1 MFRTWAVWR
10 RGGAEGG
17 RGAGLATKEVKFQL
31 QKEGEDPRKGSS
43 GGPFHRSTPQSA
55 DTSVPTSPLPESV
68 VRRYGNL
75 PGVLHMME
83 LEKGETG
90 LGLSLAGNRDR
101 SRMSVFVVGIDPG
114 GAAGRDG
121 RMTVGDELL
130 EVRPGRSLPHTV
142 PRPPPPLTFASLSQI
157 NGQILYGH
165 SHQNASAIIKS
176 SGSKV
181 KVIFIR
187 CARVRPQVG
196 CSAAAPPAEGAVVAG
211 ERLVMKPSP

>member
-1 MFRTWAVWR
+1 MERRQKLIVPDVGCLEE
-10 RGGAEGG
+10 RGGRGEEGG

-43 GGPFHRSTPQSA
+43 EGPFHRSTPQSA

-142 PRPPPPLTFASLSQI
+142 PRPPPRSRLRLCPRSTGRSCTDTATRTPPPSSRAP
-157 NGQILYGH
+157 GPR
-165 SHQNASAIIKS
+165 SRSSS
-176 SGSKV
+176 SGAHTSV
-181 KVIFIR
+181 LRWAAV
-187 CARVRPQVG
+187 PQLHQQR
-196 CSAAAPPAEGAVVAG
+196 A
-211 ERLVMKPSP
+211 LL

>member
-1 MFRTWAVWR
+1 M
-10 RGGAEGG
+10 
-17 RGAGLATKEVKFQL
+17 
-31 QKEGEDPRKGSS
+31 
-43 GGPFHRSTPQSA
+43 
-55 DTSVPTSPLPESV
+55 

-130 EVRPGRSLPHTV
+130 EVRRGH
-142 PRPPPPLTFASLSQI
+142 PREKPPPPALTFTPLFQI

-176 SGSKV
+176 SVSKV
-181 KVIFIR
+181 KIIFIR
-187 CARVRPQVG
+187 CVDIRPPQG
-196 CSAAAPPAEGAVVAG
+196 EAGQTHRRRFRQAAGPQLRQQRALLQRENL
-211 ERLVMKPSP
+211 RNN

>member
-10 RGGAEGG
+10 RGGTQRG

-31 QKEGEDPRKGSS
+31 QTEGEDPRKGSS
-43 GGPFHRSTPQSA
+43 EGPFHRSTPQSA

-68 VRRYGNL
+68 LRRYGNL
-75 PGVLHMME
+75 PGVLHMIE

-130 EVRPGRSLPHTV
+130 EVRPGKSLPPH
-142 PRPPPPLTFASLSQI
+142 RPPPLPLTFASLSQI

-187 CARVRPQVG
+187 WVHGRPQMG
-196 CSAAAPPAEGAVVAG
+196 CSTAAPPAEGAVVAG
-211 ERLVMKPSP
+211 EQLVMKLSL